1 MRLRGLRSSTV
12 TTPRPPEPPDFFQ
25 TAARAGI
32 ALIPG
37 IGSGLQVIYE
47 DVRAHM
53 AARMGQTI
61 QEIADRVGEDR
72 LAARLKDH
80 PEHQVLFAN
89 GVEVATRTGLEDK
102 RRLLAKV
109 VSAAIL
115 DDAALDG
122 AQLRVE
128 ALRDLDA
135 PQIRALERLQ
145 RLLNEHKEENDAYH
159 AAVQQVWDSEPHPV
173 RAALTRNGV
182 AFTPSAPDT
191 HGFGITNFGQSLLW
205 ELHNVEA
212 VDWEGTRIAAT
223 E

>member
-1 MRLRGLRSSTV
+1 M
-12 TTPRPPEPPDFFQ
+12 TTPRPPEPPDFIQ
-25 TAARAGI
+25 TAARAGF

-37 IGSGLQVIYE
+37 IGGALQVIFE

-53 AARMGQTI
+53 RYRMEQTI
-61 QEIADRVGEDR
+61 QEIADDVGEER
-72 LAARLKDH
+72 LAARLKD
-80 PEHQVLFAN
+80 PEHQALFAN

-115 DDAALDG
+115 DDTNLDE

-145 RLLNEHKEENDAYH
+145 RLLNEHKEENDAYY
-159 AAVQQVWDSEPHPV
+159 AAVQQVWASEPHPI
-173 RAALTRNGV
+173 RAALIRTGV
-182 AFTPSAPDT
+182 AFTFPENYGLGVD
-191 HGFGITNFGQSLLW
+191 GITEFGQSLLW
-205 ELHNVEA
+205 ELHNVDA
-212 VDWEGTRIAAT
+212 VDWEGTRIAAP